1 MTSMKNIVDQAGHA
15 ALIKGSHDDRAAQDF
30 AFTLRNHITGELMPA
45 NRTIFDARAK
55 PGYVRQHGEA
65 PSTPQQVRAAM
76 SADSWYRFYISTRR
90 TSQELIWSSVI
101 PAVEQGTPAKPARPA
116 GGTVTL
122 AENFTPPRYIS
133 AIDIHCM
140 PGGYCADRGEGDEA
154 AGAVYDR
161 GVYLYM
167 SGLMGPMNDGVGQL
181 AARWMKA
188 RLPEFAPRKILDL
201 GCGVGHSTLA
211 YAGQYPEAELH
222 GLDCGAALLRYGHRR
237 AESLGVPVHFAQGDA
252 EHTPYADASFD
263 LVMSHIVLH
272 ETSTR
277 ALPGIFREC
286 WRLLRPGGVMLH
298 IDQPRFDDSDPYATF
313 LQENETW
320 YNNEPFWRQ
329 YRRTDLAELAQKAGF
344 AADDIQSDVLTA
356 AVVQQSQNNQKVSA
370 ESVAAKKRGFSILL
384 AQKPAA

>member
-1 MTSMKNIVDQAGHA
+1 MKNIADQADHA

-30 AFTLRNHITGELMPA
+30 AFALRNHVTGELMPA
-45 NRTIFDARAK
+45 NRTVFDRRVAPAFVRAQGK
-55 PGYVRQHGEA
+55 PPE
-65 PSTPQQVRAAM
+65 TPAQVRDAM
-76 SADSWYRFYISTRR
+76 GADSWYKFYLSARR

-101 PAVEQGTPAKPARPA
+101 PPVETGAPAATPAPA
-116 GGTVTL
+116 GGSLTL
-122 AENFTPPRYIS
+122 APEGFMPPRYIS

-140 PGGYCADRGEGDEA
+140 PGGYCADRGPGDEA

-181 AARWMKA
+181 AARWLKG
-188 RLPEFAPRKILDL
+188 RLPDFAPAIILDL
-201 GCGVGHSTLA
+201 GCGVGHSGLA
-211 YAGQYPEAELH
+211 YAGIYPDAVLH

-237 AESLGVPVHFAQGDA
+237 AESLGIPVHFQQGDA
-252 EHTPYADASFD
+252 EATPYADASFN
-263 LVMSHIVLH
+263 LVTSHIVLH

-277 ALPGIFREC
+277 ALPAILKEC
-286 WRLLRPGGVMLH
+286 HRLLKPGGVMLH

-329 YRRTDLAELAQKAGF
+329 YRRIDLEAAAATAGF
-344 AADDIQSDVLTA
+344 DPAMIDLDVLSA
-356 AVVQQSQNNQKVSA
+356 AVVQQSQNNEKASA
-370 ESVAAKKRGFSILL
+370 DAVKKRGFSVLL
-384 AQKPAA
+384 ARKAA

>member
-1 MTSMKNIVDQAGHA
+1 VKNIADQTDHA
-15 ALIKGSHDDRAAQDF
+15 ALLKGGHDDRAAQDF
-30 AFTLRNHITGELMPA
+30 AFTLRNIVTSELMPA
-45 NRTIFDARAK
+45 NRLVFDRRVAPAMRRATGAA
-55 PGYVRQHGEA
+55 PTTPAQVRQG
-65 PSTPQQVRAAM
+65 M
-76 SADSWYRFYISTRR
+76 GADSWYKFYLSARR

-101 PAVEQGTPAKPARPA
+101 PAVERSTPARPAAPA

-122 AENFTPPRYIS
+122 AGADFVPPRYIS

-140 PGGYCADRGEGDEA
+140 PGGYCADRGDGDEA

-167 SGLMGPMNDGVGQL
+167 SGLMGPMNDAVGHL
-181 AARWMKA
+181 AARWLQS
-188 RLPEFAPRKILDL
+188 RLPDFAPATILDL
-201 GCGVGHSTLA
+201 GCGVGHSGLA
-211 YAGQYPEAELH
+211 YAAVYPGAVLH

-237 AESLGVPVHFAQGDA
+237 AESLGIPVHFQQGDA

-263 LVMSHIVLH
+263 LVTSHIVLH

-277 ALPGIFREC
+277 GLPAILKEC
-286 WRLLRPGGVMLH
+286 YRLLKPGGVMLH

-329 YRRTDLAELAQKAGF
+329 YRRIDLAAVAQSAGF
-344 AADDIQSDVLTA
+344 AAADIELDVLAA
-356 AVVQQSQNNQKVSA
+356 AVVQQSQNNEKVAATS
-370 ESVAAKKRGFSILL
+370 ESAKKRGFSVLL
-384 AQKPAA
+384 ARKRP